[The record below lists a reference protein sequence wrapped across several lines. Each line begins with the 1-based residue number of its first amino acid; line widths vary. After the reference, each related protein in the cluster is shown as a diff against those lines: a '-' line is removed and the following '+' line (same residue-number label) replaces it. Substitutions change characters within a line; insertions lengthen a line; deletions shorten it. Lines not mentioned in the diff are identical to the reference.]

1 MKIKLKKNILFVVD
15 NLILGGVSKVLVDL
29 LKKLDYSKYNI
40 DLLVLHF
47 YNDMKIGIP
56 PEVNIIKGSKTFSLV
71 DENISKLIK
80 EKNIIKII
88 KKLLFSFKIKSG
100 LIKYDILKSRKID
113 LQKTYDIE
121 IAFGDGFPYFYV
133 GLGNANKKIAW
144 MHSDVMVKD
153 YSARYY
159 KQMKNILKK
168 MDLGVAVS
176 NKICESYKTK
186 YKLNNIEI
194 INNIIDDEEILKK
207 SNLEIDIPWDNKFLN
222 FLSVGRLDYSK
233 NYDMLL
239 RVSKKLIDENY
250 NFKIFIIGDGHEK
263 ENLDKLIRDMNMEKH
278 FILLGKKDNPYPY
291 IKNCD
296 MFLLSSRYE
305 GLPTVIIEALI
316 LHIPCLST
324 DVAGIHELLNTNF
337 GIISDNNEKDFYL
350 KFKEVLSNQNLINDM
365 KKNLLNYKYN
375 NDILISKIEKIF
387 DN

>member
-1 MKIKLKKNILFVVD
+1 MKKNILFIVD
-15 NLILGGVSKVLVDL
+15 NLKLGGVTKVLVNL
-29 LKKLDYSKYNI
+29 LKKFDYSKYSI

-47 YNDMKIGIP
+47 YKDMEIDLP
-56 PEVNIIKGSKTFSLV
+56 PNVTILKGPKTFNLV

-113 LQKTYDIE
+113 LQKNYDIE
-121 IAFGDGFPYFYV
+121 IAFGDGFPFFYV
-133 GLGNANKKIAW
+133 GFGNASKKIAW

-159 KQMKNILKK
+159 KQMKNILNK
-168 MDLGVAVS
+168 MDLSIAVS
-176 NKICESYKTK
+176 NKVCEAYKTR
-186 YKLNNIEI
+186 YELENVEV

-207 SNLEIDIPWDNKFLN
+207 SKLEVTIPWNNTFLN

-250 NFKIFIIGDGHEK
+250 NFKVYIIGDGAEK
-263 ENLDKLIRDMNMEKH
+263 ENLNKLIHDMNMEKH

-296 MFLLSSRYE
+296 MFLLPSRYE
-305 GLPTVIIEALI
+305 GLPTVIAEALI

-324 DVAGIHELLNTNF
+324 EVAGIHELLDTKF
-337 GIISDNNEKDFYL
+337 GIICDNNEEDFYL
-350 KFKEVLSNQNLINDM
+350 KFKELLSNQSLINNM
-365 KKNLLNYKYN
+365 KENLLDYKYN
-375 NDILISKIEKIF
+375 NDILINKIEKIF

>member
-1 MKIKLKKNILFVVD
+1 MKKNILFVVD
-15 NLILGGVSKVLVDL
+15 NLKLGGVSKVLVNL
-29 LKKLDYSKYNI
+29 LKKLNYSKYNV

-47 YNDMKIGIP
+47 YNDMKIEIP
-56 PEVNIIKGSKTFSLV
+56 SGVNILKGSKTFNYV

-88 KKLLFSFKIKSG
+88 KKLFFSFKIKSG
-100 LIKYDILKSRKID
+100 LIKYDILKSRKIC
-113 LQKTYDIE
+113 LQKIYDVE

-133 GLGNANKKIAW
+133 GFGNANKKIAW

-186 YKLNNIEI
+186 YELNNIEV

-207 SNLEIDIPWDNKFLN
+207 SELEVNIPWNKTFLN

-250 NFKIFIIGDGHEK
+250 NFKVYIIGDGAEK
-263 ENLDKLIRDMNMEKH
+263 ENLNKLIHDMNMEKH

-324 DVAGIHELLNTNF
+324 DVAGIHELLDTKF
-337 GIISDNNEKDFYL
+337 GIISNNNEEDFYL
-350 KFKEVLSNQNLINDM
+350 KFKEVLSNQNLINNM
-365 KKNLLNYKYN
+365 KKNLINYKYN
-375 NDILISKIEKIF
+375 NIILINKIEKLF

>member
-1 MKIKLKKNILFVVD
+1 MKKNILFVVD
-15 NLILGGVSKVLVDL
+15 NLILGGVSKVLVNL
-29 LKKLDYSKYNI
+29 LKRLDYSKYNI

-47 YNDMKIGIP
+47 YNDMKIEIP
-56 PEVNIIKGSKTFSLV
+56 PEVTILKGSKAFSLV

-113 LQKTYDIE
+113 LQKKYDIE

-133 GLGNANKKIAW
+133 GFGNTTKKIAW

-159 KQMKNILKK
+159 KQIKNILKK
-168 MDLGVAVS
+168 MDLGVAISSKVR
-176 NKICESYKTK
+176 EAYKTR
-186 YKLNNIEI
+186 YELENIKV

-207 SNLEIDIPWDNKFLN
+207 SDLEVCIPWDNKSLN

-250 NFKIFIIGDGHEK
+250 NFKVYIIGDGQEK
-263 ENLDKLIRDMNMEKH
+263 ENLNKLIHDMNMEKH

-324 DVAGIHELLNTNF
+324 DVAGIHELLDTRF
-337 GIISDNNEKDFYL
+337 GIISDNNEEDFYL
-350 KFKEVLSNQNLINDM
+350 KFKEVLSNQSLINNI
-365 KKNLLNYKYN
+365 KENLLNYKYN
-375 NDILISKIEKIF
+375 NNILISKIEKIL

>member
-1 MKIKLKKNILFVVD
+1 MKKNILFVVD
-15 NLILGGVSKVLVDL
+15 NLILGGVSKVLVNL
-29 LKKLDYSKYNI
+29 LKRLDYSKYNV

-47 YNDMKIGIP
+47 YNDMKIEIP
-56 PEVNIIKGSKTFSLV
+56 PEVTILKGSKAFSLV

-113 LQKTYDIE
+113 LQKKYDIE

-133 GLGNANKKIAW
+133 GFGNTTKKIAW

-168 MDLGVAVS
+168 MDLSVAISSKVR
-176 NKICESYKTK
+176 EAYKTR
-186 YKLNNIEI
+186 YELENIEV

-207 SNLEIDIPWDNKFLN
+207 SDLEVCIPWDNKSLN
-222 FLSVGRLDYSK
+222 FLSIGRLDYSK

-250 NFKIFIIGDGHEK
+250 NFKVFIIGDGAEK
-263 ENLDKLIRDMNMEKH
+263 ENLNKLIHDMNMEKH

-324 DVAGIHELLNTNF
+324 DVAGIHELLDTKF
-337 GIISDNNEKDFYL
+337 GIISNNNEEDFYL
-350 KFKEVLSNQNLINDM
+350 KFKEVLSNQAIINNM
-365 KKNLLNYKYN
+365 KKNLLDYKYN
-375 NDILISKIEKIF
+375 NDILISKIEKLF

>member
-1 MKIKLKKNILFVVD
+1 MKKNILFVVD
-15 NLILGGVSKVLVDL
+15 NLKLGGVTKVLVNL
-29 LKKLDYSKYNI
+29 LKKLDYSKYSI

-47 YNDMKIGIP
+47 YNDMKIEIP
-56 PEVNIIKGSKTFSLV
+56 PEVNILKGSKTFSLV

-88 KKLLFSFKIKSG
+88 KKLLFSFKIKYG
-100 LIKYDILKSRKID
+100 LIKPDILEIRRIY
-113 LQKTYDIE
+113 LQKNYDVE
-121 IAFGDGFPYFYV
+121 IAFGDGFPFFYV
-133 GLGNANKKIAW
+133 GFGNANKKIAW

-159 KQMKNILKK
+159 KQMKNILNK
-168 MDLGVAVS
+168 MELSIAVS
-176 NKICESYKTK
+176 NKVCEAYKVRYGLK
-186 YKLNNIEI
+186 NIEI
-194 INNIIDDEEILKK
+194 INNIIDADEILKK
-207 SNLEIDIPWDNKFLN
+207 SELEVDIPWDNKFLS

-250 NFKIFIIGDGHEK
+250 NFKVYIIGDGQEK
-263 ENLDKLIRDMNMEKH
+263 EKLNKLIHDMNMEKH

-291 IKNCD
+291 IKNCN

-324 DVAGIHELLNTNF
+324 EVAGIHELLDTKF
-337 GIISDNNEKDFYL
+337 GVICDNNEEDFYL
-350 KFKEVLSNQNLINDM
+350 KFKELLSNHSLINNM
-365 KKNLLNYKYN
+365 KKNLLDYKYN
-375 NDILISKIEKIF
+375 NDILINKIEKIF